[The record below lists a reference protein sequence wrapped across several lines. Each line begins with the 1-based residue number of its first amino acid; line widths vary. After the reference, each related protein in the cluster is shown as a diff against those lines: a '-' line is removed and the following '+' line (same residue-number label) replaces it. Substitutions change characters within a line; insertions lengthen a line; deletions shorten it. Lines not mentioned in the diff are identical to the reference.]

1 MIDIWPPGATK
12 GPLVKLTNPDKV
24 LYPATDGVGPT
35 TKADVFGYYT
45 SIAEV
50 MVRKVSTI
58 APHAPAS
65 ELPRIFE
72 RGEVALVVDDARTVL
87 GIVTKL
93 DMIEHLTKRPGV

>member
-1 MIDIWPPGATK
+1 MRAWTACSSRVFRRASESDALRVLVEGA
-12 GPLVKLTNPDKV
+12 
-24 LYPATDGVGPT
+24 ATA
-35 TKADVFGYYT
+35 KT

-72 RGEVALVVDDARTVL
+72 RGEVALVVDDQRTVL

-93 DMIEHLTKRPGV
+93 DMIEHLTRKPTV